1 MAEWMNRKSFLLVMS
16 FILTIFLFALATDAN
31 GGLRSSSLNP
41 QSSSNTITNV
51 PIYVDINS
59 DEYAVTGLPDSVAL
73 RLEGPNS
80 LILSTTGNGTY
91 RVKTPNLTEL
101 GEGKHTITLE
111 VTGLPTGVH
120 GIVSP
125 ETVEINIEKIT
136 TKEVPVVVK
145 A

>member
-59 DEYAVTGLPDSVAL
+59 DEYSFTAEGIKVQNAL
-73 RLEGPNS
+73 KSMRSFFFFFL
-80 LILSTTGNGTY
+80 TTISSFPF
-91 RVKTPNLTEL
+91 K
-101 GEGKHTITLE
+101 
-111 VTGLPTGVH
+111 
-120 GIVSP
+120 
-125 ETVEINIEKIT
+125 
-136 TKEVPVVVK
+136 
-145 A
+145 

>member
-16 FILTIFLFALATDAN
+16 FYFNYLPLRASNRCKWGLAFIIIKSTIKFEYDFEMYRFTWI
-31 GGLRSSSLNP
+31 S
-41 QSSSNTITNV
+41 
-51 PIYVDINS
+51 NS

-125 ETVEINIEKIT
+125 ETVEINIEKIRRR
-136 TKEVPVVVK
+136 KFQLS
-145 A
+145 